1 MGWIWVVGRLQ
12 GSLSFRF
19 VKTWLITA
27 LVNFHAMR
35 GDMADEARDS
45 ISSEEVTFFFFE
57 VTFTPTTVLPNCP
70 CPGDRGSL
78 GQCDATRPSKQPRPF
93 THSPC
98 NSGGSNFVQAD
109 WKWNFPAITKSAKQ
123 TGASA
128 KCSSST
134 RPTPALWGG
143 QTITILCNLNTWKL
157 FRWWTTTTESQESPQ
172 QPALKQRF
180 CFHKY
185 LATRWEKIHQV
196 PPPLYWDL
204 YPAVSSSAG
213 SSLLCVLP
221 GSPDP
226 TGSPS
231 QVLRGRRPSQ
241 SLEKLPPAP
250 PSPHTHSDKGGKW
263 KWIQFNIRCEF
274 SNYMSIRW

>member
-1 MGWIWVVGRLQ
+1 MFSEDVTFFVYLGYM
-12 GSLSFRF
+12 SLVWGLIFAAALLLARF

-45 ISSEEVTFFFFE
+45 ISSEVS
-57 VTFTPTTVLPNCP
+57 VGHWGNVMPPVLVNNLVPSHTV
-70 CPGDRGSL
+70 
-78 GQCDATRPSKQPRPF
+78 
-93 THSPC
+93 
-98 NSGGSNFVQAD
+98 
-109 WKWNFPAITKSAKQ
+109 PAIQRSQSQPSRLAQVPSAPLPPDPPPLYEEVVESFSQNNNDRKPR
-123 TGASA
+123 
-128 KCSSST
+128 KSST
-134 RPTPALWGG
+134 TS
-143 QTITILCNLNTWKL
+143 
-157 FRWWTTTTESQESPQ
+157 SQAE
-172 QPALKQRF
+172 
-180 CFHKY
+180 
-185 LATRWEKIHQV
+185 V

-250 PSPHTHSDKGGKW
+250 PSPHTHTDKVGK
-263 KWIQFNIRCEF
+263 
-274 SNYMSIRW
+274 

>member
-1 MGWIWVVGRLQ
+1 M
-12 GSLSFRF
+12 SLVWGLIFAAALLLARF

-45 ISSEEVTFFFFE
+45 ISSEEVT
-57 VTFTPTTVLPNCP
+57 VGHWGNVMPPVLVNNLVPSHTV
-70 CPGDRGSL
+70 
-78 GQCDATRPSKQPRPF
+78 
-93 THSPC
+93 
-98 NSGGSNFVQAD
+98 
-109 WKWNFPAITKSAKQ
+109 PAIQVALTLFKLIENEISQRSQSQPSRLAQVPSAPLPPDPPPLYEEVVDNNDSKPRKSS
-123 TGASA
+123 T
-128 KCSSST
+128 SSSQ
-134 RPTPALWGG
+134 A
-143 QTITILCNLNTWKL
+143 
-157 FRWWTTTTESQESPQ
+157 E
-172 QPALKQRF
+172 
-180 CFHKY
+180 
-185 LATRWEKIHQV
+185 V

-241 SLEKLPPAP
+241 SLEKLPPVP
-250 PSPHTHSDKGGKW
+250 PSPHTHSDKGGK
-263 KWIQFNIRCEF
+263 
-274 SNYMSIRW
+274 